1 MDYGGGG
8 LIIILFI
15 LIWFIVA
22 VVSDPEFGDYG
33 GAYQFDV
40 KTTME
45 HDASAEAAS
54 QAIVWFNQNE

>member
-1 MDYGGGG
+1 M
-8 LIIILFI
+8 LAVL
-15 LIWFIVA
+15 LWFIIA
-22 VVSDPEFGDYG
+22 VITDPKFGDYG

-45 HDASAEAAS
+45 HEASAEATS

>member
-1 MDYGGGG
+1 MDYGSGG
-8 LIIILFI
+8 LWIMLAV
-15 LIWFIVA
+15 LLWFIIA
-22 VVSDPEFGDYG
+22 VITDPKFGDYG

-45 HDASAEAAS
+45 HEASAEATS